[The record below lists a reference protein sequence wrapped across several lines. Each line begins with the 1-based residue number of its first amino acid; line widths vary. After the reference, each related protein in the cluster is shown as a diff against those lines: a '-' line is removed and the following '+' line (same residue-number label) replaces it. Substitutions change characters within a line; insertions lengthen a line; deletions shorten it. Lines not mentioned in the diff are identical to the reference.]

1 MSTTTRLAVFDPGK
15 VRGLQR
21 VTSADGYFL
30 ICALDHLSD
39 FQELIGAERSDY
51 ARTVEAKLDLV
62 RDLSPVVSAF
72 LLDAQ
77 FGLAQA
83 ILSRALPGQVGLMA
97 SIEEEGYEREAG
109 SRVTRLRA
117 GWGVSKIKLLGADVC
132 KLLWFYRPDAPT
144 AGRQRQLV
152 RDLVEQCAQASLS
165 LVVEPIWHPLE
176 GEDQTSAQWRA
187 SRVDGIVASAHEAAS
202 LGVDMLKVEFPGD
215 VDTPGAQADALAA
228 CRRLDAGVEVPWVI
242 LSAGVGYEDFR
253 TQVELACS
261 SGASGFL
268 AGRSIWRDAAAT
280 RDEGSGPAAVQ
291 VALGRLSELADVT
304 RRHGRPYLP
313 ALTGPSLLA
322 AAPEHWYREWHA

>member
-1 MSTTTRLAVFDPGK
+1 MSTTQLGILDPGK

-21 VTSADGYFL
+21 VTSPDGFFV

-51 ARTVEAKLDLV
+51 ERTVEVKMDLV

-72 LLDAQ
+72 LLDPQ

-83 ILSRALPGQVGLMA
+83 ILSHSLPGQVGLMA
-97 SIEEEGYEREAG
+97 SVEDEGYQRESG
-109 SRVTRLRA
+109 SRATRLRT
-117 GWGVSKIKLLGADVC
+117 GWGVRKIKLIGADVC
-132 KLLWFYRPDAPT
+132 KLLWFYRPDGPT
-144 AGRQRQLV
+144 AEAQRQVV
-152 RDLVEQCAQASLS
+152 RDLVEQCAEVSLP

-176 GEDQTSAQWRA
+176 GEDETSPEWRA
-187 SRVDGIVASAHEAAS
+187 TRVEGIIASAHEAAG

-215 VDTPGAQADALAA
+215 VDTPDAQSAALAA
-228 CRRLDAGVEVPWVI
+228 CRRLDAGIDVPWVI
-242 LSAGVGYEDFR
+242 LSAGVGYDDFR
-253 TQVELACS
+253 TQVELACK

-280 RDEGSGPAAVQ
+280 HGESSRSAAFQ
-291 VALGRLSELADVT
+291 TAINRLSELADLT

-313 ALTGPSLLA
+313 ALSGPSLFA